1 MDFCPFNFLTC
12 PAYHKE
18 PKEGKEGGKEEGRE
32 EERKEGRKKGWR
44 DGKERRHHMSL
55 NFNICTYVLMGNI
68 K

>member
-32 EERKEGRKKGWR
+32 EERKEVGRKDEGMGR
-44 DGKERRHHMSL
+44 KED
-55 NFNICTYVLMGNI
+55 II
-68 K
+68 

>member
-32 EERKEGRKKGWR
+32 EERKEGRKKG
-44 DGKERRHHMSL
+44 
-55 NFNICTYVLMGNI
+55 
-68 K
+68 